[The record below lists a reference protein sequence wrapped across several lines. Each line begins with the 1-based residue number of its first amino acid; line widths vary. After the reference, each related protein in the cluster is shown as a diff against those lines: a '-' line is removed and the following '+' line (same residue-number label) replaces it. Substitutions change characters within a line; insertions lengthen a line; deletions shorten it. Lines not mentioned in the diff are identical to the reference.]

1 MQVLSQKVVKELE
14 MGILTLFP
22 AFRAAPNTL

>member
-14 MGILTLFP
+14 MGILRLFP